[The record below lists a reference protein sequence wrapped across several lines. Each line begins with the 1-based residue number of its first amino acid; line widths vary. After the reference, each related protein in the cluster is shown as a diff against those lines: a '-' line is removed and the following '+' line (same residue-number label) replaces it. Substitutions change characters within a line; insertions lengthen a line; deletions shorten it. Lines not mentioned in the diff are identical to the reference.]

1 LIENKQIS
9 LFSGNV
15 LALNHLLLKVVH
27 LEGLGRGDTEDGLQ
41 GAHGKRMVEVLV
53 LIEPLV
59 GELALVRVHEGRV
72 VRGEVFDTALD

>member
-1 LIENKQIS
+1 
-9 LFSGNV
+9 
-15 LALNHLLLKVVH
+15 
-27 LEGLGRGDTEDGLQ
+27 
-41 GAHGKRMVEVLV
+41 MVEVLV